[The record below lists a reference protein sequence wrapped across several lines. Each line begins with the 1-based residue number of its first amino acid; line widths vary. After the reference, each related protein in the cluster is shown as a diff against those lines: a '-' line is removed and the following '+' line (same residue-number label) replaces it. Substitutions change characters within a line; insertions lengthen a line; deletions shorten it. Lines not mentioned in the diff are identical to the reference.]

1 MRDDSHSHWKPYLGL
16 SLLAGLLALAL
27 HAWGGGAADAPR
39 QFGAAFFLAGA
50 CFFVG
55 LLIGFIFGIP
65 RTGAADPAQAA
76 GSSAAG
82 RPSYVPNTNL
92 EDVSDWLTKLLI
104 GVGLVQLSSA
114 PRHLRRFAEAWRA
127 STGHAL
133 SAADAAAVIV
143 FFLCV
148 GLLTG
153 YLWTRLALIGDFIA
167 HDPRRRIDELIDAM
181 GRRAMGDPST
191 GRRPAD
197 RQALN
202 AAELRTAEAIARIS
216 LTSKL
221 SPADLQQQIA
231 LLAARYDALRA
242 ALPSGLERTR
252 ELEIVATQLRG
263 FALAAGELLPGYAQS
278 ASAGER
284 LAALVFLQ
292 VRPDPRYLP
301 WLAERFSL
309 EVPFLQ
315 YHAALAMRSALQQWP
330 AAVAAAAGSGS
341 SGVRSVPADVH
352 RHYQAALH
360 NAEQAV
366 RQHHG
371 NPEADELLILR
382 DCLQQLGQQ
391 LGQHLDASPRSSLPL
406 G

>member
-1 MRDDSHSHWKPYLGL
+1 VRDDSHSHWKPYLGL

-65 RTGAADPAQAA
+65 RTGAADPGQAA

-143 FFLCV
+143 FFFCV

-181 GRRAMGDPST
+181 GRRAMDDPST

-221 SPADLQQQIA
+221 SSADLQQQIA

-330 AAVAAAAGSGS
+330 VAGTGGTGG
-341 SGVRSVPADVH
+341 SGVRSVPADVI
-352 RHYQAALH
+352 RHYQAALD

-382 DCLQQLGQQ
+382 DCLQQLGQN
-391 LGQHLDASPRSSLPL
+391 LGQHLGDSPRSSLPL